1 MAPLGGGYSGSQS
14 AASKSKA
21 LAKKQSDA
29 RLQSFF
35 DTMGSATP
43 RRVTKGSEY
52 DHPYY
57 KQPGKGVPGQYTR
70 EQTMAASRAAQA
82 FTYEDAQNY
91 FESSGR
97 RMDAGDTWAGKVYG
111 PRTGGIIGFGHRPTK
126 TGKMSNQDL
135 YDMLGHMQKNA
146 QPNTPLNPIGVM
158 FSSFESDPY
167 GTSSGGGI
175 DEYKQRMKTWPG
187 PGHRRWGDA
196 QQMVQDGANYAA
208 AAAYGEGRTARPSQ
222 VDVWEGVDRKPPK
235 PRSYFNPSERRPT
248 ADHIIAQQ
256 GGVYAERG
264 GALPGGVETLQREG
278 KAQAGSRYRR
288 KRSRS
293 ADMTEQPTA
302 GSLLGGGGGGVLG

>member
-1 MAPLGGGYSGSQS
+1 MARNF
-14 AASKSKA
+14 AAEKA
-21 LAKKQSDA
+21 AAAKKLSRA
-29 RLQSFF
+29 RLKSFF
-35 DTMGSATP
+35 DVMGSGSP
-43 RRVTKGSEY
+43 MRVTKGSEY

-57 KQPGKGVPGQYTR
+57 KQQGKGPPDQYTQ

-82 FTYEDAQNY
+82 FTYEDARGY
-91 FESSGR
+91 ASSQGLIVGGKFPNHGPAWTGNRMER
-97 RMDAGDTWAGKVYG
+97 RG
-111 PRTGGIIGFGHRPTK
+111 PGTPYRVGTPTK

-146 QPNTPLNPIGVM
+146 QPKAPGNPVAMQMG
-158 FSSFESDPY
+158 SLGNREGYQDA
-167 GTSSGGGI
+167 
-175 DEYKQRMKTWPG
+175 MKDWPG
-187 PGHRRWGDA
+187 PGSRRWGDA
-196 QQMVQDGANYAA
+196 RQMVQDGANYAA

-235 PRSYFNPSERRPT
+235 RESFARPSEGRQT
-248 ADHIIAQQ
+248 ADHIIAQE
-256 GGVYAERG
+256 GGVYAKRG

-293 ADMTEQPTA
+293 SVMTEQPTA